1 MGMYDKTCTID
12 VDQDDMEYL
21 LDNSEKQRRAS
32 ALFLIKLKEQ
42 RRVSQVAVDDVVSGF
57 EGLLQQT
64 VSRAKAGIRAK
75 LAQQG
80 IDPTNVQ
87 GLEDVFQ
94 QILNPFDGL
103 ETGHKQ
109 EKYFKESLGLVVGT
123 HELMYIHILSPH
135 AHIHT
140 HTCTHARTHT
150 YTHMHAHTPTHT
162 HMH

>member
-1 MGMYDKTCTID
+1 
-12 VDQDDMEYL
+12 MEYL

-87 GLEDVFQ
+87 GLEDVF
-94 QILNPFDGL
+94 
-103 ETGHKQ
+103 
-109 EKYFKESLGLVVGT
+109 V
-123 HELMYIHILSPH
+123 
-135 AHIHT
+135 
-140 HTCTHARTHT
+140 
-150 YTHMHAHTPTHT
+150 
-162 HMH
+162 

>member
-1 MGMYDKTCTID
+1 MKLVLFFNTD

-21 LDNSEKQRRAS
+21 LDNSEKQRRTS

-57 EGLLQQT
+57 EGLLQLT

-80 IDPTNVQ
+80 IDPTSVH
-87 GLEDVFQ
+87 GLDDIFKE
-94 QILNPFDGL
+94 ILNPFDGL

-109 EKYFKESLGLVVGT
+109 EKYFKECLGLVVSV
-123 HELMYIHILSPH
+123 HALNVHSPPPPM
-135 AHIHT
+135 HT
-140 HTCTHARTHT
+140 HTNTLYYIQHNTGITVPFLYCV
-150 YTHMHAHTPTHT
+150 
-162 HMH
+162 